1 VAGNIPALSLVSR
14 NTRSAIALRRG
25 PLAFACLLALALP
38 VFAADPPPAAAPA
51 GDDGELPRHP
61 KDPRQ
66 VTNLEGVSATANVG
80 GDSTDG
86 YTVPAATG
94 ATRLPLSLRET
105 PQSVSIVTRAQM
117 DDFGL
122 NNINDVLGRTTG
134 INVEKI
140 ETDRTYYGARGFDIT
155 NFLTDGLGMP
165 FANGGQEG
173 DIDTAIYDHVEVLR
187 GANGLLSFTGNPSAT
202 INFVRKRPT
211 ADLQGSVG
219 ATVGSWNNRRLD
231 ADLSGPLNASRSVRG
246 RMVLADQRNDSYLDR
261 YSMHKKVAA
270 GMLEADLSPDT
281 LLSAGITWQKNS
293 PDSPMWGALPLYNTD
308 GTPTHYARST
318 STAADWARW
327 DLANTQ
333 SYLALSHDF
342 GSGWSVKAALNYRR
356 ITNDSELFYVY
367 GTPDATTGLGLY
379 SYPSAYG
386 STEKQYYADVYASGP
401 FTLGGREHE
410 LVLGVNAGKS
420 DVDQLSG
427 YSNDIG
433 TPLPPLEG
441 WNGRYP
447 KPAFNAYY
455 QGAEFDV
462 RRRSAYATARWSL
475 ADPLKLITGASLT
488 HVRSTGENYGVA
500 HAYEKTKVTPFVGA
514 VYDLGTHYSVYAS
527 YAKLFNPQTEVDI
540 HNRVLDPVT
549 GDNLE
554 AGIKGAWMDDRLNA
568 SLAVFRSRQNNYAE
582 SVGINPA
589 TGQSYYRGI
598 NATSTG
604 YEFDLAGSLTPN
616 WEASAGFTQLGIE
629 DDQDRNVRTYVPRR
643 VLRIN
648 TTYRLPWFP
657 GLKVGGSLRWQDRIV
672 RDQLALDT
680 QGREIFTRQGSYA
693 LLGAMARYDFDP
705 SWSATLNVDN
715 LTNRKYIAS
724 LYWAQGYYGAPTNW
738 QLNVTYRF

>member
-1 VAGNIPALSLVSR
+1 MVGKIPSFSVPRR
-14 NTRSAIALRRG
+14 NRSCLRRG
-25 PLAFACLLALALP
+25 PLALACLLAFAAP
-38 VFAADPPPAAAPA
+38 VFAADPPPAPAPA
-51 GDDGELPRHP
+51 GSEDGELPRQP
-61 KDPRQ
+61 KDSRQ
-66 VTNLEGVSATANVG
+66 VTNLEGVSTTANVG

-105 PQSVSIVTRAQM
+105 PQSVSVITRAQM

-122 NNINDVLGRTTG
+122 NNANDVLGRTTG

-173 DIDTAIYDHVEVLR
+173 DIDTAIYDHIEVLR

-219 ATVGSWNNRRLD
+219 ATVGSWHNRRLD

-246 RMVLADQRNDSYLDR
+246 RVVLADQQTDSYLDR
-261 YSMHKKVAA
+261 YSMHKKIAA

-333 SYLALSHDF
+333 SYLTLAHDF
-342 GSGWSVKAALNYRR
+342 GNGWSVKGALNYRR
-356 ITNDSELFYVY
+356 IANDSELFYVY
-367 GTPDATTGLGLY
+367 GTPDAATGLGLF

-386 STEKQYYADVYASGP
+386 STEKQYYADVSASGP

-433 TPLPPLEG
+433 TPLPPLES
-441 WNGRYP
+441 WNGIYP
-447 KPAFNAYY
+447 KPAFDAYY
-455 QGAEFDV
+455 QGAQFNV
-462 RRRSAYATARWSL
+462 RRHSAYATARWNL
-475 ADPLKLITGASLT
+475 ADSLKLITGASVT

-500 HAYEKTKVTPFVGA
+500 HAYEKTKTTPFVGA
-514 VYDLGTHYSVYAS
+514 VYDLSAHYSVYAS

-540 HNRVLDPVT
+540 DNRVLDPVT

-554 AGIKGAWMDDRLNA
+554 AGIKGAWMDDRINA
-568 SLAVFRSRQNNYAE
+568 SFAVFRSRQNNYAE

-604 YEFDLAGSLTPN
+604 YEFDLAGNLTPN

-643 VLRIN
+643 MLRVN
-648 TTYRLPWFP
+648 TTYRLPWLP

-680 QGREIFTRQGSYA
+680 QGREIYTTQGSYA
-693 LLGAMARYDFDP
+693 LLGVMARYDFDP

>member
-1 VAGNIPALSLVSR
+1 VLKDASVAGNIPVVFLS
-14 NTRSAIALRRG
+14 TPALRRG
-25 PLAFACLLALALP
+25 PIALACLLALAAP
-38 VFAADPPPAAAPA
+38 VLATEQPAAAA
-51 GDDGELPRHP
+51 TDDANDKLPKEQR
-61 KDPRQ
+61 R
-66 VTNLEGVSATANVG
+66 VTNLEGVSTTANVG
-80 GDSTDG
+80 GDTSKA
-86 YTVPAATG
+86 YTVPAASG

-105 PQSVSIVTRAQM
+105 PQSVSVITRAQM
-117 DDFGL
+117 DDFGM

-173 DIDTAIYDHVEVLR
+173 DIDTAIYDHIEVLR

-219 ATVGSWNNRRLD
+219 ATAGSWNNRRLD
-231 ADLSGPLNASRSVRG
+231 GDLSGALNASRSVRG
-246 RMVLADQRNDSYLDR
+246 RVVLADQQTDSYLDR
-261 YSMHKKVAA
+261 YSMHKKIAA
-270 GMLEADLSPDT
+270 GMLEADLGPNT

-293 PDSPMWGALPLYNTD
+293 PESPMWGALPLYNSD
-308 GTPTHYARST
+308 GTPTDYRRST
-318 STAADWARW
+318 STAADWSRW
-327 DLANTQ
+327 DMSNTQ
-333 SYLALSHDF
+333 SYLSLAHDF
-342 GSGWSVKAALNYRR
+342 ANGWSVKAALNYRR
-356 ITNDSELFYVY
+356 LVGASELFYVY

-379 SYPSAYG
+379 SYPSQYD

-401 FTLGGREHE
+401 FSLGGREHE

-427 YSNDIG
+427 YSADIG
-433 TPLPPLEG
+433 TALPPL
-441 WNGRYP
+441 WAWDGRYP
-447 KPAFNAYY
+447 KPAFDAYY
-455 QGAEFDV
+455 NSAQFHV
-462 RRRSAYATARWSL
+462 RRRSAYATARWNL
-475 ADPLKLITGASLT
+475 ADSLKLITGATLT
-488 HVRSTGENYGVA
+488 RISSTGQNYGVP
-500 HAYEKTKVTPFVGA
+500 HAYEKTKATPFVGA
-514 VYDLGTHYSVYAS
+514 VYDLDANYSVYAS

-540 HNRVLDPVT
+540 DNRVLAPVT

-554 AGIKGAWMDDRLNA
+554 AGLKGAWMDNRLNA
-568 SLAVFRSRQNNYAE
+568 SFAVFRSRQNNYAE

-589 TGQSYYRGI
+589 TAQSYYRGI
-598 NATSTG
+598 NAISTG
-604 YEFDLAGSLTPN
+604 YEFDLAGSLTPD
-616 WEASAGFTQLGIE
+616 WEASAGITQLGIV

-648 TTYRLPWFP
+648 TTYRLPWIP

-680 QGREIFTRQGSYA
+680 QGREIYTSQGSYA
-693 LLGAMARYDFDP
+693 LLGMMARYDFDR

-724 LYWAQGYYGAPTNW
+724 LYWAQGCYGAPTNW
-738 QLNVTYRF
+738 QLNVSYRF

>member
-1 VAGNIPALSLVSR
+1 MVGNISAHSLSRRSR
-14 NTRSAIALRRG
+14 AISILRRG
-25 PLAFACLLALALP
+25 RLPLACLLAIAAP
-38 VFAADPPPAAAPA
+38 VFAAETPAPKATESV
-51 GDDGELPRHP
+51 GDDLIRQP

-80 GDSTDG
+80 GDSTDN
-86 YTVPAATG
+86 YTVSTVTG

-105 PQSVSIVTRAQM
+105 PQSVSVITRAQM
-117 DDFGL
+117 DDFGM

-134 INVEKI
+134 ISVEKI

-173 DIDTAIYDHVEVLR
+173 DIDTAIYDHIEVLR

-202 INFVRKRPT
+202 VNFVRKRPT
-211 ADLQGSVG
+211 ADPQGSLG

-231 ADLSGPLNASRSVRG
+231 ADISGPLNTSRSVRG
-246 RMVLADQRNDSYLDR
+246 RAVLADQQSDSYLDR
-261 YSMHKKVAA
+261 YAVHKKVAA
-270 GMLEADLSPDT
+270 VMLEADLGSDT
-281 LLSAGITWQKNS
+281 LLSAGLTWQKNS
-293 PDSPMWGALPLYNTD
+293 PKSPMWGALPLYNTD
-308 GTPTHYARST
+308 GTPTDYARST
-318 STAADWARW
+318 STAADWSHW
-327 DLANTQ
+327 DIANTQ
-333 SYLALSHDF
+333 SYLSLARDLSN
-342 GSGWSVKAALNYRR
+342 GWSVKATLNHRR
-356 ITNDSELFYVY
+356 IAGASELFYVY
-367 GTPDATTGLGLY
+367 GTPDATTGLGLF
-379 SYPSAYG
+379 SYPSRYN
-386 STEKQYYADVYASGP
+386 STESQYYADVYASGP
-401 FTLGGREHE
+401 FELGGREHE

-427 YSNDIG
+427 YSADIG
-433 TPLPPLEG
+433 TPLPPL
-441 WNGRYP
+441 WDWDGRYR
-447 KPAFNAYY
+447 KPSFDAYY
-455 QGAEFDV
+455 QGAQFHI
-462 RRRSAYATARWSL
+462 RRRSAYATARWHL
-475 ADPLKLITGASLT
+475 TDALKLITGASIT
-488 HVRSTGENYGVA
+488 HIRSTGENYGVA
-500 HAYEKTKVTPFVGA
+500 HAYEKTKATPFVGA
-514 VYDLGTHYSVYAS
+514 VYDLGAHYSLYAS

-540 HNRVLDPVT
+540 NNRVLDPVT
-549 GDNLE
+549 GDNVE

-604 YEFDLAGSLTPN
+604 YEFDLAGSITAD

-629 DDQDRNVRTYVPRR
+629 DDRNRNVRTYVPRR
-643 VLRIN
+643 VLRVT
-648 TTYRLPWFP
+648 TTYRLPWLP

-672 RDQLALDT
+672 RDQGATDT
-680 QGREIFTRQGSYA
+680 QGREIFTHQGSYA

-715 LTNRKYIAS
+715 LSNRKYIAS

-738 QLNVTYRF
+738 QLNVSYRF